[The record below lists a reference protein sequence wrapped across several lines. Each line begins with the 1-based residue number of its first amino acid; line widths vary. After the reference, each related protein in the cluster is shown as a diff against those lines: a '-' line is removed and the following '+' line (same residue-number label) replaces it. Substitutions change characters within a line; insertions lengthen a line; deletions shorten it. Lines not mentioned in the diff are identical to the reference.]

1 MEGTTK
7 SQGPTGASTRNG
19 GFCSSREENPGQH
32 RRSVGGVG
40 FRTAQERWFYRAI
53 AEIQD
58 SPLSSAE
65 AVQRLAVDP
74 SDARALIAIY
84 EHHRVDFQEAAMRW
98 FGWNRELRKRALNE
112 ILVAVARRAKTFD
125 PVCEVIGDW
134 IRKCADAEAQTVH
147 KAFDRRSKGT
157 MCERRC

>member
-19 GFCSSREENPGQH
+19 GFCSSREENPGKH

-65 AVQRLAVDP
+65 ALQRLAVDP

-84 EHHRVDFQEAAMRW
+84 EHHRVDFPEAAMRW
-98 FGWNRELRKRALNE
+98 FGRKGQLPKRAVNE
-112 ILVAVARRAKTFD
+112 LLVAVVQRAKSFD
-125 PVCEVIGDW
+125 RGHMDATDW
-134 IRKCADAEAQTVH
+134 IKKCADSEAQRLH
-147 KAFDRRSKGT
+147 KTLIEA
-157 MCERRC
+157 